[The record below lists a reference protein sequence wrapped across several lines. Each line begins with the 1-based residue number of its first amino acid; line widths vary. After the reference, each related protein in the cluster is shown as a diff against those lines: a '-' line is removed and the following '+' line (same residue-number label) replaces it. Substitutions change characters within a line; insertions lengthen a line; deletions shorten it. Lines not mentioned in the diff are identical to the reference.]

1 MSFLLFEYSKNPK
14 KNIESFDSAWNRVKD
29 VYPFLEYKQINW
41 DTIYT
46 VYQPRIKSANRKEFR
61 HIIHEMLAK
70 LKDVHV
76 YYRAFIV
83 RNQRYPYK
91 SPRQIEDK
99 NAISKSV
106 IRKHFNKRLKSSRGV
121 LYGIT
126 PGSIG
131 YICFKSFHNSS
142 LIDELPDIFKYLSNT
157 KGLIVDLRSPR
168 GGDYNVFLVFVN
180 YFITTT
186 MAKPELYI
194 LEKIDQPPFQPSESE
209 YTYIKPVVVLINGIT
224 ISAGELT
231 AETLKQ
237 LPNVTVIGDTTC
249 GGGGASSGHTLEA
262 IGEYKLP
269 NGLTIMVPTGYFKH
283 YDGTHVEWN
292 GVTPDIRIEQTESD
306 INNDKDKQLEY
317 AINYLSK

>member
-1 MSFLLFEYSKNPK
+1 
-14 KNIESFDSAWNRVKD
+14 
-29 VYPFLEYKQINW
+29 
-41 DTIYT
+41 
-46 VYQPRIKSANRKEFR
+46 
-61 HIIHEMLAK
+61 MLAE

-76 YYRAFIV
+76 YYRRAFIF

-91 SPRQIEDK
+91 SPRQIKDK

-106 IRKHFNKRLKSSRGV
+106 IRKHFNKRLKSSKGV

-126 PGSIG
+126 PASIG

-168 GGDYNVFLVFVN
+168 GGDYNVVLAFVN
-180 YFITTT
+180 YFITTS

-231 AETLKQ
+231 TQILKQ

-249 GGGGASSGHTLEA
+249 GGGGASSGHILKA
-262 IGEYKLP
+262 VGEYKLQ
-269 NGLTIMVPTGYFKH
+269 NGVTIMVPTGYFKC
-283 YDGTHVEWN
+283 YDGTHIEWN
-292 GVTPDIRIEQTESD
+292 GVSPDIRIEQTESD
-306 INNDKDKQLEY
+306 INNGKDKQLEY
-317 AINYLSK
+317 AINYLNKSNI